1 MRRGQLGMRSEGRR
15 GNYSFQRPQILMR
28 LKMLT
33 RDKMSL
39 LRAASLRTAWE
50 TACGLNDRKKRGWV
64 EAGILPTELLPLNWH
79 LKYSKINRLRAGPKS
94 PSLRIPDS
102 TVSRTWHSIKND
114 LRHADELA
122 ENENGQYATSP
133 AAHLKLLWVLSIGS
147 LRLCRGL
154 VIQELRN
161 GFRILEHC

>member
-79 LKYSKINRLRAGPKS
+79 LKYSKINRLRERPKS

-122 ENENGQYATSP
+122 QNENGQYATS
-133 AAHLKLLWVLSIGS
+133 AHRAPETALGPLDQIATIVPWASDSGA
-147 LRLCRGL
+147 
-154 VIQELRN
+154 QEGIPHPRT
-161 GFRILEHC
+161 